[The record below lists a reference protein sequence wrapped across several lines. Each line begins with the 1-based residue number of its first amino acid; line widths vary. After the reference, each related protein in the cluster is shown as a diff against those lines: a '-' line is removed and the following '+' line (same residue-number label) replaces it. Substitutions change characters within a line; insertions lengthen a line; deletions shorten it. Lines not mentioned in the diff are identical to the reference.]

1 MASDE
6 FLAAWVRLNVDC
18 PQVQGAVLATR
29 EGLLLAA
36 SGCLQDEASAASA
49 ADLAERVDQNLSLMV
64 STQCSELLIWAS
76 PSVWYL
82 TRLTVVPCVLMVCAA
97 PACRTGA
104 LRLAGKNV
112 ARQLS
117 QLLVQAEL
125 SAREERDCPAPG
137 P

>member
-6 FLAAWVRLNVDC
+6 FLAAWARLNEDC

-82 TRLTVVPCVLMVCAA
+82 TRLAVPCVLMVRAT

-104 LRLAGKNV
+104 LRLAGQNA

-125 SAREERDCPAPG
+125 SAREERDCPAP
-137 P
+137 